1 MTVPHWPQHT
11 AYPSHNISH
20 NQRRSE
26 PRAYREERG
35 TLRSPQGLGAERG
48 TAQVLGRTAAPCS
61 GADWARGMV
70 QGRPQRRPGP
80 GWESREANVV
90 GMGLSDEGGK
100 YGHGFKCAN
109 QEPQL
114 VRRCP
119 APASCPAPPIHYPAL
134 LLLAS
139 PPPRCL
145 TCKHTLPNSLL
156 YLLGHKPTT
165 PFHAPPF
172 VSVCPSPA
180 PEPRPTPHLH
190 RVC

>member
-1 MTVPHWPQHT
+1 MRSGVRCGPRRAWVRSGVLPRCWGVL
-11 AYPSHNISH
+11 
-20 NQRRSE
+20 QRHALGLTGRGVWCRDGRS
-26 PRAYREERG
+26 G
-35 TLRSPQGLGAERG
+35 GQGL
-48 TAQVLGRTAAPCS
+48 S
-61 GADWARGMV
+61 GKG
-70 QGRPQRRPGP
+70 
-80 GWESREANVV
+80 REAKAV

-119 APASCPAPPIHYPAL
+119 APASCPAPPTHYPAL
-134 LLLAS
+134 LLLAP

-172 VSVCPSPA
+172 VSVCPSP
-180 PEPRPTPHLH
+180 TPDPPPDPSPVPGL
-190 RVC
+190 